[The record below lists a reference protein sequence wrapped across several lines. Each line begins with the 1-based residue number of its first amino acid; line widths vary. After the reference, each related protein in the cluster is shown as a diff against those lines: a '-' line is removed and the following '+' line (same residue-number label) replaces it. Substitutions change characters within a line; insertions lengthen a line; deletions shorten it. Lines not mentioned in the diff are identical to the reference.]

1 MTQMIRLLLFLAATT
16 AALPAG
22 LETTMNRAMQGR
34 AGTAVALDADTGRIL
49 AIYHPQ
55 VAARRLARPGSAIKP
70 FTALALAGAKTLRC
84 PGKLEIGS
92 RRMDCT
98 HPPSPQAFDAVSA
111 LAYSCNYYFATR
123 AAGLRGSELVEAFT
137 RAGLVSRTGLEAG
150 EAVGEITAPSNV
162 ETRQLL
168 ALGEA
173 NILVT
178 PLAMAAAYRKLA
190 LKRDPVVSAG
200 LAAAAEYGT
209 ARLAQPVIGRVAGK
223 TGTASDPG
231 NGRVHAWFAGWAPAE
246 SPRIVVVIF
255 LEQGVGGRDAAPIA
269 RELFE
274 VALQAP

>member
-1 MTQMIRLLLFLAATT
+1 
-16 AALPAG
+16 
-22 LETTMNRAMQGR
+22 
-34 AGTAVALDADTGRIL
+34 
-49 AIYHPQ
+49 
-55 VAARRLARPGSAIKP
+55 
-70 FTALALAGAKTLRC
+70 
-84 PGKLEIGS
+84 
-92 RRMDCT
+92 MDCT
-98 HPPSPQAFDAVSA
+98 HPASPDAFDAVSA

-123 AAGLRGSELVEAFT
+123 AAGLRGSELVETFT
-137 RAGLVSRTGLEAG
+137 RAGLVSRTGLAEG
-150 EAVGEITAPSNV
+150 EAAGEITAPSNV

-190 LKRDPVVSAG
+190 SRKDPVVSAG

-209 ARLAQPVIGRVAGK
+209 ARLAQPAGAKVAGK
-223 TGTASDPG
+223 TGTSSDPG

-246 SPRIVVVIF
+246 SPRLVVVIF

-274 VALQAP
+274 VALQTP